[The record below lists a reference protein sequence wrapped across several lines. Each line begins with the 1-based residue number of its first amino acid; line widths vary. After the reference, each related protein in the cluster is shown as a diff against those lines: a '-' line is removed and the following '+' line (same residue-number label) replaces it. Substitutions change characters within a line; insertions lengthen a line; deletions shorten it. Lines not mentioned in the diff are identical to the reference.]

1 VKFEPGEIKAVSYAG
16 GKEHATQSKR
26 TAGKPTAL
34 RMTPITGP
42 GGLFATGSDFVLIDV
57 EAIDANGQ
65 RCPTFEQRVDFDTT
79 GPGVWRGGYNSG
91 KIKSTNNPQ
100 LYLEAGINRVSVRST
115 RERGTITVT
124 AKAEGLQPA
133 TVKITS
139 QPVEVQ
145 DAMMAKLPAM
155 PKVALPSERPTSVA
169 QAGGPGAGKGAAQT
183 GKFTANFN
191 YTGPTSG
198 ATVQQDAQDGKAVYS
213 DAAAKFETLPAALK
227 GADWLQLPN
236 ADRRYSAE
244 DLIELQVK
252 AGSTVYV
259 AHDARLTPPAWLT
272 GKFKPA
278 AADAKITI
286 EGQPMRLFE
295 RRIERDE
302 SLTFSSNT
310 EDPKA
315 ACNMYVVFIAGNRP

>member
-1 VKFEPGEIKAVSYAG
+1 V
-16 GKEHATQSKR
+16 
-26 TAGKPTAL
+26 
-34 RMTPITGP
+34 
-42 GGLFATGSDFVLIDV
+42 
-57 EAIDANGQ
+57 
-65 RCPTFEQRVDFDTT
+65 
-79 GPGVWRGGYNSG
+79 
-91 KIKSTNNPQ
+91 
-100 LYLEAGINRVSVRST
+100 
-115 RERGTITVT
+115 
-124 AKAEGLQPA
+124 PA
-133 TVKITS
+133 
-139 QPVEVQ
+139 P
-145 DAMMAKLPAM
+145 
-155 PKVALPSERPTSVA
+155 
-169 QAGGPGAGKGAAQT
+169 
-183 GKFTANFN
+183 
-191 YTGPTSG
+191 
-198 ATVQQDAQDGKAVYS
+198 
-213 DAAAKFETLPAALK
+213 LK

-286 EGQPMRLFE
+286 DGQPMRLFE